1 MEGLTWAFNFFE
13 VFNFKALWEAAQDG
27 HARALLLWGQV
38 PIHSAPP
45 TNDMSVDF
53 IIIIFGSDIHFLVGF
68 ELISSCL
75 LLR

>member
-1 MEGLTWAFNFFE
+1 MAMLERFSCG
-13 VFNFKALWEAAQDG
+13 
-27 HARALLLWGQV
+27 GQV

-45 TNDMSVDF
+45 TNNMSVDF
-53 IIIIFGSDIHFLVGF
+53 IIIIFDSDIHFLVGF